1 MANKINLKLLKQLVS
16 QLESTLD
23 KANKIREDEGDIVEY
38 IVDLSMATGL
48 AAGIMSEAGMLIGD
62 IQSQILSL
70 QSPAAIKAVASQSD
84 LFDKLFPNPNKGGN
98 DRGGGSAN

>member
-1 MANKINLKLLKQLVS
+1 MANKINLKLLKKLVS

-23 KANKIREDEGDIVEY
+23 RADKIKEAEGDVVEY
-38 IVDLSMATGL
+38 VVDLSMATGL

-70 QSPAAIKAVASQSD
+70 QSPAAIKAVAGQSD
-84 LFDKLFPNPNKGGN
+84 LLDKLFSPNKGGN